1 MKDFKVGDRVIVV
14 SDVLVPFR
22 CFTPVNIIGLRGR
35 ILYVGR
41 RAVIEFDTCIGDII
55 ADGNGLGRK
64 GYCWAIDFKD
74 LILEEE
80 VVVEK
85 LAAFGLYSV
94 IGVDLSKGV
103 VFYDDKVIA
112 RGDTEAL
119 FESSLKE
126 KAKEAKVEKESMFY
140 HVTFICDVPEYAGK
154 SGILNALCAAL
165 PFGNKGK

>member
-1 MKDFKVGDRVIVV
+1 MKDFKVGSRVAVIGR
-14 SDVLVPFR
+14 VLLDDNSYI
-22 CFTPVNIIGLRGR
+22 CGLHGR
-35 ILYVGR
+35 VLYVGQR
-41 RAVIEFDTCIGDII
+41 VVVEFDEHINGT
-55 ADGNGLGRK
+55 DGNGLGRK
-64 GYCWAIDFKD
+64 GHCRAMEFKD
-74 LILEEE
+74 LVLEEE

-140 HVTFICDVPEYAGK
+140 HVAFICDVPEYTGK